1 MINLEYTISQ
11 AAKKMNLTTYTLRYY
26 DREGLLPSIKR
37 NKWGNR
43 IFTQDDLE
51 MLSVVCCLKNTG
63 MSIKDIKQFTD
74 WQNQGNYTLH
84 ARSDMLLRHKEN
96 VLKQIDSLKKNL
108 ILIDRKLSY
117 YQNACSAYD
126 SGLPVPH
133 CCGYSEKNLD

>member
-1 MINLEYTISQ
+1 LEYTISQ

-37 NKWGNR
+37 NEWGNR
-43 IFTQDDLE
+43 IFTPDDLE

-63 MSIKDIKQFTD
+63 MSIKDIKKFTD

-84 ARSDMLLRHKEN
+84 ARNDMLLRHKEN

-108 ILIDRKLSY
+108 HLIDRKLSY
-117 YQNACSAYD
+117 YQNACNAYD

-133 CCGYSEKNLD
+133 CCSCEEKISD